1 MLEQVKLNHIKIR
14 TTLAGTSGG
23 ARATEGSRVIRA
35 RATEVR
41 LYKELQKKKN
51 CHIILCFVRQSIVP
65 PRSDIFSGYVS

>member
-41 LYKELQKKKN
+41 LYMHLS
-51 CHIILCFVRQSIVP
+51 VRVCV
-65 PRSDIFSGYVS
+65 RVSGLVRALTQVCQDGF